1 MKTDIKNNKGILRSH
16 RINNDNM
23 SQYEFYSPEKD
34 ENGKYVVS
42 SFETIKLFFPQAI
55 GVEYFKA
62 LPNNYF
68 HDIFKRIENRKEY
81 DLCRMSEDDINYYRC
96 EFSNEI
102 VKLNRSIYYMIKKYT
117 SIISSPDPDD
127 INSTCKITKKAFRI
141 FSNLPADDDETAM
154 LMYCDFPSIDEYYER
169 NNLFS
174 KTLED
179 VESIMNSLSNIALL
193 SRCVTHDN
201 ENSYLEFV
209 YNIFEHMHGNPK
221 AIFTRGIV
229 NYTAFKFCAEGYPYN
244 TLSERIYSV
253 SDIPEIRNK
262 NSLYKYYLKNLEA
275 LVNFLNDLSFSDCS
289 CGQKLSENEF
299 EVKAL
304 KNAYGVMIAL
314 VAMYA
319 EKVLNDRYSSSSFM
333 SLSPPPKEELRY
345 GR

>member
-1 MKTDIKNNKGILRSH
+1 MKTDIKDNKGILRSH

-55 GVEYFKA
+55 GAEYFKA

-68 HDIFKRIENRKEY
+68 HDIFKRIEDRKEY

-127 INSTCKITKKAFRI
+127 INSTKITKKAFRI